1 MLHAKEIVTLDVYA
15 DIRSIISDGIPE
27 IEAYMCDVPPT
38 DEDKE
43 GVIEDIRSI
52 VVDVSDYIGCT

>member
-1 MLHAKEIVTLDVYA
+1 MSLPVKLCH
-15 DIRSIISDGIPE
+15 
-27 IEAYMCDVPPT
+27 MCDVLPT